1 MRAAGTG
8 MSRSS
13 VDAGSRMSNSG
24 RETYL
29 EVFPVLLRFCRCS
42 LFESDLNVNTYEH
55 ARIWHTNLQ
64 GARGENASSTES
76 AYRCP
81 AKASR
86 GGQRTEVK
94 EQEQEQEEEIEICE
108 ICCVAYQEG
117 DELKMFPCG
126 DCFHKRCA
134 DKWLQSTR
142 MCPQC
147 KVDVQISL

>member
-1 MRAAGTG
+1 

-13 VDAGSRMSNSG
+13 VDTGSRMSNSG
-24 RETYL
+24 RETHL
-29 EVFPVLLRFCRCS
+29 EVFPVLLRSCRCS
-42 LFESDLNVNTYEH
+42 LFESDSNVNTYEH
-55 ARIWHTNLQ
+55 ARISHTNLQ
-64 GARGENASSTES
+64 GARNENALSTEP

-86 GGQRTEVK
+86 DGQRTEVK

-117 DELKMFPCG
+117 DELKMLPCG

-134 DKWLQSTR
+134 DKWLQSKR
-142 MCPQC
+142 VCPQC
-147 KVDVQISL
+147 KVEVEISL